1 MKSTFYQRYGKR
13 LFDLLIVVPGLLAI
27 SPLLFGLA
35 ILVRITLGSPVFF
48 KQPRPGSNEKIF
60 TALKFRTM
68 TDERDTDGKLL
79 PDAKRLTKLGAFMRR
94 TSLDELPQLFN
105 VLIGNMSLVGPRPLL
120 TEYLDYYTERER
132 YRHTVMP
139 GITGLAQISGRNNV
153 PWNERLE
160 LDVRYVENQSF
171 MLDIYILLKTFIKVF
186 KRTDIQVDTAKEGS
200 LKVYREKYT
209 AENTGSGENK

>member
-1 MKSTFYQRYGKR
+1 
-13 LFDLLIVVPGLLAI
+13 
-27 SPLLFGLA
+27 
-35 ILVRITLGSPVFF
+35 
-48 KQPRPGSNEKIF
+48 
-60 TALKFRTM
+60 M
-68 TDERDTDGKLL
+68 TDEKGTDGKLL
-79 PDAKRLTKLGAFMRR
+79 PDAKRITNLGAFMRR

-160 LDVRYVENQSF
+160 LDVRYAENQSF
-171 MLDIYILLKTFIKVF
+171 RLDIQILLKTFIKVF
-186 KRTDIQVDTAKEGS
+186 KRTDIQVDTSGEGS
-200 LKVYREKYT
+200 LKTLREKYT
-209 AENTGSGENK
+209 MKINDSGDSK